1 MAWLWP
7 APVSVRPVAG
17 RLAGLQPAH
26 LVAGLPVLALAAQ
39 RGFGDWGLV
48 ALAVLGPV
56 ADYAMQ
62 TARAEAAVA
71 ALPDHPRA
79 RIESALDSALAR
91 PQQRGAQGAEG
102 GFRGRGARRA
112 RHRGRHRRR

>member
-1 MAWLWP
+1 MASLWP

-56 ADYAMQ
+56 AAYAMQ

-71 ALPDHPRA
+71 HQQVREQAEDH
-79 RIESALDSALAR
+79 
-91 PQQRGAQGAEG
+91 
-102 GFRGRGARRA
+102 
-112 RHRGRHRRR
+112 RHRQGDHRHDEQVGIAEHIELEHGVGR